1 MYKEKRFSKMMKL
14 LSSVFDFAGHYQ
26 VLTGFLLLTFS
37 EIEVQGGTQALEYL
51 EPQNR
56 IIE

>member
-1 MYKEKRFSKMMKL
+1 MMKL